1 MGKTNDILDNIL
13 SWANNET
20 NANNQFEAGIEYAKK
35 IILAMAEKKNLDY
48 TTCEHC
54 NQIIIIEN
62 GKINCPFCNNNE
74 LETNIP
80 TGMQFLTYVLEDDST
95 EFGGTSFD
103 GQTLNDFLSEIGMTP
118 DAPMNEINESLIEC
132 GIKPIKY

>member
-48 TTCEHC
+48 DTCEHC